1 MLKLFFTICIL
12 LTSCNYLFA
21 KDVNEESVIVHADV
35 PWQATDIVTLDNS
48 ILSWS
53 VNKNDLWSF
62 NKDIFPD
69 GHSANGVEGIPALL
83 GYVFPGENLGK
94 LIGRIGD
101 YGKTF
106 PMGEK
111 GEIYVGQGDGG
122 NYLYLTINDEISQIY
137 GKGFKDNKGEL
148 VITFNHKPLLTFNI
162 QFIFYEK
169 CPSYK
174 YALKNL
180 QEVMIE
186 ENIKDEINI
195 IRLSDLQE
203 AKNLRVIGSPTIRI
217 NNKDIDMSITKSTN
231 FSLEC
236 RNYSFNGENT
246 GWPNKEMIKEAF
258 LRSTKEFNIVE

>member
-1 MLKLFFTICIL
+1 MLKLFLIICIV
-12 LTSCNYLFA
+12 LTSCNNLFA
-21 KDVNEESVIVHADV
+21 RDVNEESIIVHADV
-35 PWQATDIVTLDNS
+35 PWNETDIVTIDNS

-53 VNKNDLWSF
+53 ISNNDLWSF

-101 YGKTF
+101 YGKIF

-111 GEIYVGQGDGG
+111 GEIYISDGDGG
-122 NYLYLTINDEISQIY
+122 EYLYLTINDEISQIY
-137 GKGFKDNKGEL
+137 GKGFEDNKGEL
-148 VITFNHKPLLTFNI
+148 SITVNQTPQLTFNI

-180 QEVMIE
+180 KEVMAE
-186 ENIKDEINI
+186 ENIKDEVSI
-195 IRLSDLQE
+195 IRLTDLQE
-203 AKNLRVIGSPTIRI
+203 AKNLRVVGSPTIRI
-217 NNKDIDMSITKSTN
+217 NNKDIDLSISKSAN
-231 FSLEC
+231 FSLKC
-236 RNYSFNGENT
+236 RNYSFNGETT
-246 GWPNKEMIKEAF
+246 GWPDKEMIKEAF
-258 LRSTKEFNIVE
+258 SRPTKGFRISE